1 MEFIPWKVVLRCPF
15 QILNQIKKISQTN
28 QEVDIMI
35 VEITSGKKH
44 KTQTSKFALG
54 TSTSSANQ

>member
-15 QILNQIKKISQTN
+15 QILNQIKQISQTN

-35 VEITSGKKH
+35 VGITSGKH
-44 KTQTSKFALG
+44 KT
-54 TSTSSANQ
+54 